1 MSTSLAQSAIA
12 VLIDLAERGEI
23 DPWDVQVIEVIDRVL
38 AELASRITP
47 DPSGYEANLSQSGQ
61 VFLYASML
69 ILLKAE
75 RLAALESQADVDEP
89 EVLECFDSNSFSGVE
104 RLTNLETYL
113 RRRASA
119 PPPARRRVTLQEL
132 IDQLN
137 LMAAAME
144 ARPAPVRSPRPKPQ
158 SRRQALRAISQLAHQ
173 ENLAEVAI
181 ALEQFLDYCW
191 SNLAASEEGLA
202 FEQLVEH
209 WTAFASALPAPTPA
223 PPHNGHDRVGAFWAL
238 LLLSAQSRVELS
250 QEEFYGDL
258 WVYPCRTADEQG
270 IPQVSSL
277 S

>member
-12 VLIDLAERGEI
+12 VLIDLAEQGEI

-61 VFLYASML
+61 AFLYASML

-75 RLAALESQADVDEP
+75 RLAALESQAEADEP
-89 EVLECFDSNSFSGVE
+89 EVLELFDPNDFNGLG
-104 RLTNLETYL
+104 RPTNLETFI

-181 ALEQFLDYCW
+181 ALEQFLDHYW
-191 SNLAASEEGLA
+191 SNLTTREEGLA

-209 WTAFASALPAPTPA
+209 WITFSSALPAPA
-223 PPHNGHDRVGAFWAL
+223 PTHHGHDRVGAFWAL

-258 WVYPCRTADEQG
+258 RVYPFRTADDQE
-270 IPQVSSL
+270 IPQVSGL
-277 S
+277 P

>member
-12 VLIDLAERGEI
+12 VLIDLAEQGEL

-38 AELASRITP
+38 AELASRITS
-47 DPSGYEANLSQSGQ
+47 DPSGYEVSLSQSGQ

-75 RLAALESQADVDEP
+75 RLAVLESQAETEAS
-89 EVLECFDSNSFSGVE
+89 EVLQSFDPNDGDGLG
-104 RLTNLETYL
+104 RPTNLESYI

-119 PPPARRRVTLQEL
+119 PPPLRRRVTLQEL

-144 ARPAPVRSPRPKPQ
+144 ARPAPVRSPRPQPQ

-181 ALEQFLDYCW
+181 ALEQFLSHYW
-191 SNLAASEEGLA
+191 STRSSTDAGLD

-209 WTAFASALPAPTPA
+209 WTHASQALRTPA
-223 PPHNGHDRVGAFWAL
+223 PAGHDRVGTFWAL

-250 QEEFYGDL
+250 QVEFYGDL
-258 WVYPCRTADEQG
+258 RIYPFQAEA
-270 IPQVSSL
+270 PQAQFPASGL
-277 S
+277 P

>member
-12 VLIDLAERGEI
+12 VLIDLAEQGEL

-61 VFLYASML
+61 AFLYASML

-75 RLAALESQADVDEP
+75 RLAALESPADVEEP
-89 EVLECFDSNSFSGVE
+89 DGLESFDPNDFNGLG
-104 RLTNLETYL
+104 RPTNLESYI

-181 ALEQFLDYCW
+181 ALEQFLSHYW
-191 SNLAASEEGLA
+191 STQSSTDAWLD
-202 FEQLVEH
+202 FEQLVKH
-209 WTAFASALPAPTPA
+209 WTDFSQALQAQAQTQD
-223 PPHNGHDRVGAFWAL
+223 GHDRVGAFWAL

-258 WVYPCRTADEQG
+258 RIYPFQTEVQPALFPASG
-270 IPQVSSL
+270 LP
-277 S
+277 

>member
-12 VLIDLAERGEI
+12 VLIDLAEQGEL

-61 VFLYASML
+61 AFLYASML

-75 RLAALESQADVDEP
+75 RLAALESQAEAEEP
-89 EVLECFDSNSFSGVE
+89 EELALLDPNDFNGLG
-104 RLTNLETYL
+104 RPTNLENYI

-119 PPPARRRVTLQEL
+119 PPPVRRRVTLQEL

-144 ARPAPVRSPRPKPQ
+144 ACPAPVRSPRPKPQ

-181 ALEQFLDYCW
+181 ALEQFLSHYW
-191 SNLAASEEGLA
+191 STLASTEEGLE

-209 WTAFASALPAPTPA
+209 WVNFSSALQAPTPTQD
-223 PPHNGHDRVGAFWAL
+223 GHDRVGAFWAL

-258 WVYPCRTADEQG
+258 WVYPFQAETQLELPTVAAL
-270 IPQVSSL
+270 P
-277 S
+277 